1 MIILLCTG
9 CSRWLISAD
18 LSRKYLT
25 QTSCIRKWHFINFSH
40 WSKRGCIKGNNSD
53 NNNWNKQHL
62 AIPWALYYIKQYNII
77 STLSGTSSSSVMLTD
92 QIIQYFWKL
101 CALGTTKSPTVNSGQ
116 RLSESHVNDV
126 WCQWCLRL
134 IFLVLWCRRKCVTK
148 LILMCTV
155 IRIL

>member
-1 MIILLCTG
+1 M
-9 CSRWLISAD
+9 WLYYYVQVAPD
-18 LSRKYLT
+18 GWFQLT
-25 QTSCIRKWHFINFSH
+25 FRESIWPKPHALENGIFNFSH

-101 CALGTTKSPTVNSGQ
+101 CALGTTKSPKVNSGQ

-126 WCQWCLRL
+126 WCQWCLCL

-155 IRIL
+155 IRSL